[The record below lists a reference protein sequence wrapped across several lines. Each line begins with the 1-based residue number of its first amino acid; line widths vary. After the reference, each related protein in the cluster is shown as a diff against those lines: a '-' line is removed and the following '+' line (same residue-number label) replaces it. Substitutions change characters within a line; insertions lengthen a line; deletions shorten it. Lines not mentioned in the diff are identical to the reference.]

1 MKHTYKAT
9 WGGKKA
15 LLRDIKPGM
24 SLFVIN
30 EHAPITDPRH
40 PGIDAGP
47 GRTYSEW
54 IVTTKRST
62 LIGDILAQ
70 SPTHH
75 GYEAVTSLLAKERE
89 IHTQRPDLPL
99 RGGPEDE
106 IALSASAQRAARK
119 ATERHIRDASE
130 GMSRRWALAGR

>member
-15 LLRDIKPGM
+15 LLRDIKPGV

-30 EHAPITDPRH
+30 EHAPITDPHH

-54 IVTTKRST
+54 IVTTKRT
-62 LIGDILAQ
+62 PLIGSVMAQ
-70 SPTHH
+70 CTTHG
-75 GYEAVTSLLAKERE
+75 GYEAVESLLAKERE
-89 IHTQRPDLPL
+89 IHTARPNLPL
-99 RGGPEDE
+99 LGAREDSN
-106 IALSASAQRAARK
+106 AYTAGAQRAERLAAERFAR
-119 ATERHIRDASE
+119 ERSAD
-130 GMSRRWALAGR
+130 MSRKWATAAR